1 MGHFSFMISEK
12 KIYNVVT
19 KLKERRFHMSWLTDE
34 ERYREEWEN
43 SDDCKE
49 SGIDFDEYKYNREVS
64 DYGMD
69 DDELGLDDD

>member
-1 MGHFSFMISEK
+1 
-12 KIYNVVT
+12 
-19 KLKERRFHMSWLTDE
+19 MSWLTDE